1 MEMNKI
7 KNEAMQIMSQL
18 SEEEI
23 HSFLQQDYST
33 LIKFLELRVELL
45 NKAPQV
51 DDLRTTVIDEIVA
64 MSLESLADF
73 LKDINSI
80 GKE

>member
-1 MEMNKI
+1 MEN
-7 KNEAMQIMSQL
+7 NVEATVIEIMSRL

-33 LIKFLELRVELL
+33 LIKILELRVELL

-51 DDLRTTVIDEIVA
+51 DDFRTTVIDEIVA

-73 LKDINSI
+73 LKGINNK

>member
-73 LKDINSI
+73 LKGINNK